1 MCAGACIEMLLWVY
15 IKKLG
20 ESNCISW
27 LLLKRTGGLVGEKCG
42 MENGLALLNPFI
54 CIVFE
59 LFHSKQT
66 VMQHIC
72 YENNE

>member
-1 MCAGACIEMLLWVY
+1 MYLNAFVGLYKET
-15 IKKLG
+15 G
-20 ESNCISW
+20 GDSNCNSW
-27 LLLKRTGGLVGEKCG
+27 LLLKRTGGLEGEKCG
-42 MENGLALLNPFI
+42 MENGLALLNPLI